1 MRRLIALVSLC
12 VIMTVPVN
20 AQSLGPQPEA
30 ATRAEL
36 LHLRDA
42 VWRAWFSNDGAAFER
57 IVPDELLAIGWDG
70 GPWNDRARTMERMRE
85 FAATGQVLRSL
96 EFPENAFQQYGDVVL
111 LYSTF
116 RLVVGQKAGEGSTTT
131 TGRASE
137 VFVRRHGRWIHTA
150 WHLDAAPND

>member
-1 MRRLIALVSLC
+1 
-12 VIMTVPVN
+12 MTVPAD
-20 AQSLGPQPEA
+20 AQSLGPQPDA
-30 ATRAEL
+30 ATRTEIL
-36 LHLRDA
+36 RLRDGA
-42 VWRAWFSNDGAAFER
+42 WRAWFGNDGPAFER

-70 GPWNDRARTMERMRE
+70 GAWNDRARTMERMRE

-116 RLVVGQKAGEGSTTT
+116 RLVVGKGDASTTT
-131 TGRASE
+131 SGRASE

-150 WHLDAAPND
+150 WHLDATPRD